1 MGDVVSILQRSGGSA
16 RFADLS
22 GLVSARSIRAALEG
36 GQIRRVAKGV
46 YSLPDDASDLTI
58 ARANG
63 GILSRESAA
72 LYHGFEVVT
81 RPLLPHVTIG
91 RTKRRRSTDLACI
104 LHRTEDPLFGGSTPA
119 GGSNRA
125 GAAAGWNAAR
135 GSHAGGGS
143 RHVPLS
149 FGEANRPSL
158 ADWVG
163 KATSPLR
170 TVLDCARYL
179 PFGEA
184 LAVADSAVRSGKV
197 QSEEL
202 KAAAEVLRGA
212 GRRKAIRVADLLD
225 GRSESA
231 LESMLRA
238 RLIEADITGFI
249 PQYTISGQGFSARVD
264 LANPQLRIVLEADSF
279 AFHGTRAA
287 LRKDC
292 RRHVNLA
299 ICGWIL
305 LRYSWE
311 DVILDEDWVGDSL
324 DAVIRGVRLK
334 PRRLAA

>member
-1 MGDVVSILQRSGGSA
+1 MGDPVGILQRVGGSA
-16 RFADLS
+16 SFADLS
-22 GLVSARSIRAALEG
+22 TLTTTWSIRTALEG
-36 GQIRRVAKGV
+36 GQICRVAKGV
-46 YSLPDDASDLTI
+46 YALPEAASDLTV

-72 LYHGFEVVT
+72 LHHGFQVVT

-91 RTKRRRSTDLACI
+91 RTQRRRTTDLACI
-104 LHRTEDPLFGGSTPA
+104 LHKADDRLFGGSTP
-119 GGSNRA
+119 GGDNPA
-125 GAAAGWNAAR
+125 GAAAGSDAD
-135 GSHAGGGS
+135 GS
-143 RHVPLS
+143 RHVPLG
-149 FGEANRPSL
+149 FGEANRPSMVAWL
-158 ADWVG
+158 G

-184 LAVADSAVRSGKV
+184 LAIADSAVRSGKV
-197 QSEEL
+197 QPEIL
-202 KAAAEVLRGA
+202 KAAAQALRGA

-238 RLIEADITGFI
+238 RLIEAGITGFI
-249 PQYTISGQGFSARVD
+249 PQYRISGDRGFTARVD
-264 LANPQLRIVLEADSF
+264 LANPELRIVLEADSF
-279 AFHGTRAA
+279 AFHGTRSA

-299 ICGWIL
+299 MCGWLL

-311 DVILDEDWVGDSL
+311 DVMLDDDWVGESL
-324 DAVIRGVRLK
+324 TAIRGVRA

>member
-1 MGDVVSILQRSGGSA
+1 MGDPVGILQRVGGSA

-22 GLVSARSIRAALEG
+22 GLTTAWSIRTALER
-36 GQIRRVAKGV
+36 GQICRVAKGV
-46 YSLPDDASDLTI
+46 YALPEAASDLTV

-72 LYHGFEVVT
+72 LHHGFQVVT

-91 RTKRRRSTDLACI
+91 RTQRRRSTDLPCI
-104 LHRTEDPLFGGSTPA
+104 LHKTNDPLLGGSALGGSSSAGSASGSDA
-119 GGSNRA
+119 GGS
-125 GAAAGWNAAR
+125 G
-135 GSHAGGGS
+135 
-143 RHVPLS
+143 HVPLG
-149 FGEANRPSL
+149 FGEANRPSTAAWL
-158 ADWVG
+158 G

-179 PFGEA
+179 PFGDA

-197 QSEEL
+197 QPEILGE
-202 KAAAEVLRGA
+202 AAHALRGA
-212 GRRKAIRVADLLD
+212 GRRKAIQVADLAD

-231 LESMLRA
+231 LESVLRA
-238 RLIEADITGFI
+238 RLIEAGITGFI

-299 ICGWIL
+299 MCGWLL

-311 DVILDEDWVGDSL
+311 DVMLDDDWVSESL
-324 DAVIRGVRLK
+324 TAVRGVRD

>member
-1 MGDVVSILQRSGGSA
+1 MGDLVSILQRSGGSA

-46 YSLPDDASDLTI
+46 YALPEDASDLTV

-72 LYHGFEVVT
+72 LHHGFEVVT

-104 LHRTEDPLFGGSTPA
+104 LHKTADPLVGGSTL
-119 GGSNRA
+119 GGCSDPA
-125 GAAAGWNAAR
+125 GAAAGSNAA
-135 GSHAGGGS
+135 GGS
-143 RHVPLS
+143 NAADGPGHVPLG
-149 FGEANRPSL
+149 FGEASRPSMVAWL
-158 ADWVG
+158 G

-170 TVLDCARYL
+170 TVLDCARFL
-179 PFGEA
+179 PLGEA
-184 LAVADSAVRSGKV
+184 LAIADSAVRSGKV
-197 QSEEL
+197 QPEIL
-202 KAAAEVLRGA
+202 KSAAEALRGA
-212 GRRKAIRVADLLD
+212 GRRKAIRVVDLMD

-231 LESMLRA
+231 LESVLRA
-238 RLIEADITGFI
+238 RLIEAGITGFI
-249 PQYTISGQGFSARVD
+249 PQYRISGQGFSARVD
-264 LANPQLRIVLEADSF
+264 LANPQLKIVLEADSF

-299 ICGWIL
+299 MCGWLL

-311 DVILDEDWVGDSL
+311 DVILNDDWVGESL
-324 DAVIRGVRLK
+324 DAVISGVQLR

>member
-1 MGDVVSILQRSGGSA
+1 MGDLVSILQRSGGSA

-22 GLVSARSIRAALEG
+22 GLASARSIRAALEG

-46 YSLPDDASDLTI
+46 YALPEDASDLTV

-72 LYHGFEVVT
+72 LHHGFEVVT

-91 RTKRRRSTDLACI
+91 RTRRRRSTDLACI
-104 LHRTEDPLFGGSTPA
+104 LHKTDDPSFGGSTL
-119 GGSNRA
+119 GGRNPA
-125 GAAAGWNAAR
+125 GAAAGFD
-135 GSHAGGGS
+135 GAGEPGP
-143 RHVPLS
+143 VPLS
-149 FGEANRPSL
+149 FGEANRPSIVAWL
-158 ADWVG
+158 G
-163 KATSPLR
+163 LATSPLR
-170 TVLDCARYL
+170 TVLDCARHL

-184 LAVADSAVRSGKV
+184 LAIADSAVRSGKV
-197 QSEEL
+197 QPESL
-202 KAAAEVLRGA
+202 KAAAQALRGA
-212 GRRKAIRVADLLD
+212 GRRTAIRVVDLMD

-238 RLIEADITGFI
+238 RLIDAGITGFI

-299 ICGWIL
+299 MCGWLL

-311 DVILDEDWVGDSL
+311 DVILNEDWVGESL
-324 DAVIRGVRLK
+324 DAVIRGVQLK

>member
-1 MGDVVSILQRSGGSA
+1 MGDLVSILQRSGGSA

-46 YSLPDDASDLTI
+46 YALPEDASDLTV

-72 LYHGFEVVT
+72 LHHGFEVVT

-104 LHRTEDPLFGGSTPA
+104 LHKADDPLFGGSTLGGSSPA
-119 GGSNRA
+119 GSAA
-125 GAAAGWNAAR
+125 GPDAAAG
-135 GSHAGGGS
+135 S
-143 RHVPLS
+143 HVPLG
-149 FGEANRPSL
+149 FGEANRPSMAAWL
-158 ADWVG
+158 G

-170 TVLDCARYL
+170 TVLDCARFL

-184 LAVADSAVRSGKV
+184 LAIADSAVRSGKV
-197 QSEEL
+197 QPENL
-202 KAAAEVLRGA
+202 KSAAEALRGA
-212 GRRKAIRVADLLD
+212 GRRKVIRLVDLVD

-231 LESMLRA
+231 LESVLRT
-238 RLIEADITGFI
+238 RLIEAGITGFI
-249 PQYTISGQGFSARVD
+249 PQYRISGQGFSARVD
-264 LANPQLRIVLEADSF
+264 LANPELRIVLEADSF

-299 ICGWIL
+299 MCGWLL

-311 DVILDEDWVGDSL
+311 DVILDEDWVGESL
-324 DAVIRGVRLK
+324 DAVIRGVQLK
-334 PRRLAA
+334 ARRLAA

>member
-1 MGDVVSILQRSGGSA
+1 MGDPVGILQRVGGSA

-22 GLVSARSIRAALEG
+22 GLTTAWSIRTALERG
-36 GQIRRVAKGV
+36 EIRRVAKGV
-46 YSLPDDASDLTI
+46 YALPEAASDLTI

-72 LYHGFEVVT
+72 LHHGFQVVT

-91 RTKRRRSTDLACI
+91 RTQRRRSTDLPCI
-104 LHRTEDPLFGGSTPA
+104 LHKTDDPLLGGSALGSSSSAGSALGPDAVRGSDA
-119 GGSNRA
+119 GGS
-125 GAAAGWNAAR
+125 G
-135 GSHAGGGS
+135 
-143 RHVPLS
+143 HVPLG
-149 FGEANRPSL
+149 FGEANRPSMAAWL
-158 ADWVG
+158 G
-163 KATSPLR
+163 KATSPLG

-197 QSEEL
+197 QPEILRE
-202 KAAAEVLRGA
+202 AAQALRGA
-212 GRRKAIRVADLLD
+212 GRRKAIQVADLVD

-231 LESMLRA
+231 LESVLRA
-238 RLIEADITGFI
+238 RLIEAGITGFI

-264 LANPQLRIVLEADSF
+264 LANPQHGIVLEADSF

-299 ICGWIL
+299 MCGWLL

-311 DVILDEDWVGDSL
+311 DVMLDDYWVGESL
-324 DAVIRGVRLK
+324 TAIRSVRV

>member
-1 MGDVVSILQRSGGSA
+1 MGDLVSILQRSGGSA

-22 GLVSARSIRAALEG
+22 GLVTARSIRAALEG

-46 YSLPDDASDLTI
+46 YALPEDASDLTV

-72 LYHGFEVVT
+72 LHHGFEVVT

-91 RTKRRRSTDLACI
+91 RTRRRRSTDLACI
-104 LHRTEDPLFGGSTPA
+104 LHSTHDPLLGGSSLGNPV
-119 GGSNRA
+119 
-125 GAAAGWNAAR
+125 GAAAASDTAD
-135 GSHAGGGS
+135 GSG
-143 RHVPLS
+143 HVPLG
-149 FGEANRPSL
+149 FGEANRPTMVAWL
-158 ADWVG
+158 G
-163 KATSPLR
+163 NATSPLR

-184 LAVADSAVRSGKV
+184 LAVADSAARSGKV
-197 QSEEL
+197 QPEDL
-202 KAAAEVLRGA
+202 KAAAEALRGA

-299 ICGWIL
+299 MCGWLL

-311 DVILDEDWVGDSL
+311 DVILNEDWVGESL
-324 DAVIRGVRLK
+324 DAVIRGVQLK

>member
-1 MGDVVSILQRSGGSA
+1 MSDLVGILQRVGSSA

-22 GLVSARSIRAALEG
+22 GLTTAWSIRTALER
-36 GQIRRVAKGV
+36 GQICRVAKGV
-46 YSLPDDASDLTI
+46 YALPEAASDLTV

-72 LYHGFEVVT
+72 LHHGFQVVT
-81 RPLLPHVTIG
+81 RPLVPHVTIG
-91 RTKRRRSTDLACI
+91 RTQRRRTTDLACI
-104 LHRTEDPLFGGSTPA
+104 LHKTDDPWFGGSTL
-119 GGSNRA
+119 GGSNPTGSA
-125 GAAAGWNAAR
+125 VGSDAAG
-135 GSHAGGGS
+135 GLG
-143 RHVPLS
+143 HVPLG
-149 FGEANRPSL
+149 FGEANRPSATAWL
-158 ADWVG
+158 G

-184 LAVADSAVRSGKV
+184 LAVADSAVRSAKV
-197 QSEEL
+197 QPEIL
-202 KAAAEVLRGA
+202 KEAAQALRGA

-238 RLIEADITGFI
+238 RLIEAGITGFI
-249 PQYTISGQGFSARVD
+249 PQYTISGDRGFTARVD

-299 ICGWIL
+299 MCGWLL

-311 DVILDEDWVGDSL
+311 DVMLDDDWVGESL
-324 DAVIRGVRLK
+324 TAIRGARA